1 MIEYEIKVKIDELKE
16 SFEKLKELFDI
27 QKVEKEIH
35 KLDKEMMDPTLWDDP
50 QRAQNISKRAQ
61 DLKNELLEFNK
72 LESDFEDLEI
82 AVELSDEDQGMTNQV
97 DEILKDIEKKISV
110 FNMKALLSGEYDNAN
125 AFLTIHPG
133 AGGTESQDWTSMLFR
148 MYTRWADKN
157 NFKIETIDFQEGDEA
172 GIKNVTIKISGE
184 YVFGKLR
191 YESGVHRL
199 VRISP
204 FDSNARRHTS
214 FASVSV
220 MPELDEDVEIEIN
233 MEELK
238 IDTYRSGG
246 AGGQHVNKTDS
257 AVRITHLPTGIVV
270 AVQNERSQHQNKAN
284 ALKILKSKLYE
295 LEQQKNIEER
305 MKIRGEVKD
314 ISWGN
319 QIRSYVLYPY
329 TMVKDHRTGYET
341 SNAQAV
347 LDGEIDGFIEEE
359 LLFFA
364 KYK

>member
-16 SFEKLKELFDI
+16 SFENLKELFDVE
-27 QKVEKEIH
+27 KVEKEIH

-82 AVELSDEDQGMTNQV
+82 AVELSDEDQAMTNQV

-133 AGGTESQDWTSMLFR
+133 AGGTESQDWTSMLLR

-184 YVFGKLR
+184 YVYGKLR

>member
-1 MIEYEIKVKIDELKE
+1 MIEYEIKVKISELRE
-16 SFEKLKELFDI
+16 SFENLKELFDV
-27 QKVEKEIH
+27 QKVKKEIH

-50 QRAQNISKRAQ
+50 QRAQKISKRAQ

-110 FNMKALLSGEYDNAN
+110 FNMKALLSGEYDDAN

>member
-1 MIEYEIKVKIDELKE
+1 MIEYEIKVKISELRE
-16 SFEKLKELFDI
+16 SFENLKELFDV
-27 QKVEKEIH
+27 QKVKKEIH

-50 QRAQNISKRAQ
+50 QRAQKISKRAQ

-110 FNMKALLSGEYDNAN
+110 FNMKALLSGEYDDAN

-184 YVFGKLR
+184 YVYGKLR